1 MANDTSSSNQLER
14 TRTSSR
20 VTFVDDSGLRPL
32 RARPRF
38 SDYLRQI
45 WKIRHYVQQDARGKS
60 FSVGRGTFLGTAWII
75 LNPAIQVS
83 LYAFV
88 FGLLLRADRGVDN
101 FIGFLIIGVIFFAF
115 INQGFSNGSMLIQRN
130 RGLLTS
136 FNFPKAAVVL
146 SAALR
151 LTLDNIAPA
160 MLAVIGAL
168 IFQPTHTPSWT
179 VVLVI
184 PIFVL
189 THVMAA
195 GFSFI
200 FARLTA
206 FIPDVNSLIQIITR
220 ILFFVSGVF
229 APVTRFVEHPGILR
243 ILEANPAYQ
252 VLDMTR
258 TVVLSGQVP
267 SIGRWA
273 YLAAI
278 SISLFVLGLIFFW
291 KAEHRYASVK

>member
-1 MANDTSSSNQLER
+1 MANDTSSSNQTER
-14 TRTSSR
+14 SRTSSR

-32 RARPRF
+32 KARPSLR
-38 SDYLRQI
+38 DYLRQI
-45 WKIRHYVQQDARGKS
+45 WKIRHYVLQDARGKS
-60 FSVGRGTFLGTAWII
+60 FSVGRNTFLGTAWII

-88 FGLLLRADRGVDN
+88 FGLLLKADRGVEN

-115 INQGFSNGSMLIQRN
+115 INQGFSNGSLLIQRS
-130 RGLLTS
+130 RGLITS

-160 MLAVIGAL
+160 VLAVIGAL
-168 IFQPTHTPSWT
+168 VFQPTHLPSWT
-179 VVLVI
+179 VLLVI
-184 PIFVL
+184 PIFIL
-189 THVMAA
+189 THVMTA

-220 ILFFVSGVF
+220 ILFFISGVF
-229 APVTRFVEHPGILR
+229 APATSFVDPQRPLR
-243 ILEANPAYQ
+243 ILEVNPAYQ

-258 TVVLSGQVP
+258 SVVLSGQVP
-267 SIGRWA
+267 SIGRWI
-273 YLAAI
+273 YLAGI
-278 SISLFVLGLIFFW
+278 SIFLFVLGLIFFW